1 MFKLSTIGK
10 ITIISIILQAIINTI
25 LECFVIYL
33 HVSLVSQYELDSN
46 STGQLLQG
54 ISEADL
60 IYHAIFIISLFFQ
73 ILLVVD
79 ALWRRNSVQIVA
91 LVIFNLLSL
100 AYAGIQLNQHQ
111 ILEEQGTNKAS
122 YNPKDPMF
130 QKGDAYRNTPKDYFE
145 PRMRPIE
152 HTIIGLISVFS
163 IYLAFMSY
171 LLTKEFGW
179 ENYRTYSADVRV
191 RDAFWNLTILQT
203 LIKMDVFFIG
213 SYALQLIPSNQIGYY
228 SKVPEIALVFFFGTL
243 ILLISWVSVMY
254 EMKYLLLS
262 AINLYGISVIYWAY
276 RLISICIPSS
286 SETDPY
292 EFTRRFLIFF
302 LAVILILV
310 LITVLYSIIC
320 FRNMMRG
327 LYVLTVFGR
336 PENEPEGRSP
346 YVGTNNNYL
355 GPNNNYLGTDDN
367 LESPSSKRMSNRESA
382 IRQQQLFTQQQHG
395 KPILD

>member
-1 MFKLSTIGK
+1 MYDDKL
-10 ITIISIILQAIINTI
+10 ILGNELIRINKL
-25 LECFVIYL
+25 LEKKL
-33 HVSLVSQYELDSN
+33 KH
-46 STGQLLQG
+46 G

-73 ILLVVD
+73 ILLVAD

-100 AYAGIQLNQHQ
+100 AYAGIQLYQHQ
-111 ILEEQGTNKAS
+111 ILEEQGTEKAP
-122 YNPKDPMF
+122 YNPKDPRF
-130 QKGDAYRNTPKDYFE
+130 PKGDANRETPKDYYE

-152 HTIIGLISVFS
+152 HTIIGLISAFS

-213 SYALQLIPSNQIGYY
+213 SYALQLIPSQQIGYY
-228 SKVPEIALVFFFGTL
+228 SSVAEIALVFFVGTL
-243 ILLISWVSVMY
+243 LLLISWVSVVY

-262 AINLYGISVIYWAY
+262 AINLYGISLIYWAF
-276 RLISICIPSS
+276 RLVSICIPKS
-286 SETDPY
+286 D
-292 EFTRRFLIFF
+292 
-302 LAVILILV
+302 AVIIVLV
-310 LITVLYSIIC
+310 LATVFYSVIC

-346 YVGTNNNYL
+346 YVGTNNNYS
-355 GPNNNYLGTDDN
+355 GPNNNYLGADDD
-367 LESPSSKRMSNRESA
+367 LESPSSK
-382 IRQQQLFTQQQHG
+382 
-395 KPILD
+395 

>member
-10 ITIISIILQAIINTI
+10 ITLVSIIFQAIINTI

-33 HVSLVSQYELDSN
+33 HVSFVSQYELDSI
-46 STGQLLQG
+46 GEG

-100 AYAGIQLNQHQ
+100 AYAGIQLYQHK
-111 ILEEQGTNKAS
+111 ILEDQGTEKAG
-122 YNPKDPMF
+122 YKPKDSRFSMDNR
-130 QKGDAYRNTPKDYFE
+130 DAPKDYYE

-163 IYLAFMSY
+163 VYLAFMSY

-191 RDAFWNLTILQT
+191 RDTFWNLTILQT

-213 SYALQLIPSNQIGYY
+213 SYALQLIPSQQIGYY
-228 SKVPEIALVFFFGTL
+228 SSVVEIALVFFFGTL
-243 ILLISWVSVMY
+243 ILLMSWVSVVY

-262 AINLYGISVIYWAY
+262 VINLYGISVIYWAY
-276 RLISICIPSS
+276 RLITICLPASS
-286 SETDPY
+286 LSGSGSDPY

-302 LAVILILV
+302 LAIILV
-310 LITVLYSIIC
+310 LVLVTVYYSIIC

-346 YVGTNNNYL
+346 YVGTNNNHL
-355 GPNNNYLGTDDN
+355 NPNNNYLGTDDN
-367 LESPSSKRMSNRESA
+367 LESPSSKRISKRESA
-382 IRQQQLFTQQQHG
+382 IRQQQFLTQQQHE

>member
-10 ITIISIILQAIINTI
+10 ITLISIILQAIINTI

-33 HVSLVSQYELDSN
+33 HVSLVSQYELDSD

-100 AYAGIQLNQHQ
+100 AYAGIQLYQHQ
-111 ILEEQGTNKAS
+111 ILEEQGTVKAS

-130 QKGDAYRNTPKDYFE
+130 QKGDAYRNTPKDYFK

-152 HTIIGLISVFS
+152 HTII
-163 IYLAFMSY
+163 
-171 LLTKEFGW
+171 
-179 ENYRTYSADVRV
+179 ADVRV

-213 SYALQLIPSNQIGYY
+213 SYALQLIPSKQIGYY

-262 AINLYGISVIYWAY
+262 AINLYGVSVIYWAY

-286 SETDPY
+286 SESDPY

-302 LAVILILV
+302 LTVILILV

-355 GPNNNYLGTDDN
+355 GPNNNYLGPNNNYLGPNNNYLGTDDN
-367 LESPSSKRMSNRESA
+367 LESPSSKRMSKRESA